1 MKKNLLVSFIAILI
15 LFLGSCSNDG
25 APEEDPTPIEVVPP
39 NDNNLT
45 EILVFPNG
53 TLVKSANLP
62 VSSSTEEAPV
72 ISNIDTNLSY
82 SSGSKIIL
90 AGDFYSPSKANIK
103 GVYVQVKDSNSYYD
117 VTIDSDVNNGLI
129 SLPIGL
135 PSVVEVDNL
144 ILVLKF
150 YDKNG
155 KISAITEINVT
166 ITKPDNCDTT
176 KVSGGHG
183 ITSNIFTL
191 PETSGQ
197 VKISYE
203 TYTVKDKI
211 DVFQNGIWIGGTGSY
226 TERVTLRRALNCS
239 AATEELGYVGEKGEF
254 LFDYNPSL
262 GKEIEVVVSGCEMGG
277 TKWEYE
283 FSSPRD
289 FTPEV
294 KFPIVTTA
302 AASLIT
308 PNSATTGGIIDLN
321 GGSAITERGVVW
333 DVYSNPT
340 TNLNTKVIEANG
352 NDTFASNLGNLLPN
366 TTYYIRAYAVNSDGT
381 FYGNEISFTTSPPVV
396 IGFSLDGKW
405 LSSAGVGIII
415 SGNSATLYAF
425 SPNWEIAKNKG
436 YVDVGSVK
444 MKDISKV
451 NNTKWNCKDLYLT
464 TTNGQID
471 GVTWSFDGTITMSS
485 DGKSITATSTG
496 PVSGNVGSIV
506 YDRVD

>member
-1 MKKNLLVSFIAILI
+1 MKKNLLISFITILI

-25 APEEDPTPIEVVPP
+25 APEEDPGEVIPP
-39 NDNNLT
+39 NENNLT
-45 EILVFPNG
+45 EILVIPNA
-53 TLVKSANLP
+53 TLVKSENIPA
-62 VSSSTEEAPV
+62 SSSVEEAPV
-72 ISNIDTNLSY
+72 IANIDTNISY
-82 SSGSKIIL
+82 SSGSKIVL
-90 AGDFYSPSKANIK
+90 AADFSSPLKANLK
-103 GVYVQVKDSNSYYD
+103 GAYVQVKGSNSYYD
-117 VTIDSDVNNGLI
+117 VSIDSDIDNGLI

-135 PSVVEVDNL
+135 PATVDVDNL
-144 ILVLKF
+144 VLILKL

-166 ITKPDNCDTT
+166 ITKPDNCGKT

-197 VKISYE
+197 IKISYE

-211 DVFQNGIWIGGTGSY
+211 DVFQNGIWIGGTGSN
-226 TERVTLRRALNCS
+226 TERATLRRALNCS
-239 AATEELGYVGEKGEF
+239 AATEDLGYVGEKGEF
-254 LFDYNPSL
+254 IFDYNPAL

-283 FSSPRD
+283 FSCPGD

-321 GGSAITERGVVW
+321 GGSTITERGVVW

-340 TNLNTKVIEANG
+340 TNLNTKAIEANG
-352 NDTFASNLGNLLPN
+352 YDTFSSNLSNLQPN
-366 TTYYIRAYAVNSDGT
+366 TTYYVRAYAVNSDGT

-396 IGFSLDGKW
+396 VGFSLDGKW
-405 LSSAGVGIII
+405 LSSGGVGIII
-415 SGNSATLYAF
+415 SGNIGTMYSF

-436 YVDVGSVK
+436 YVDVGTVK
-444 MKDISKV
+444 MKDIVKV
-451 NNTKWNCKDLYLT
+451 NDTKWNCKDLYLT

-471 GVTWSFDGTITMSS
+471 GVIWSKDGTIIMST

-506 YDRVD
+506 YNRVD

>member
-1 MKKNLLVSFIAILI
+1 MKKNLRIYFIAIFT
-15 LFLGSCSNDG
+15 LFLSSCSNDG
-25 APEEDPTPIEVVPP
+25 STEEDPGEVIPP
-39 NDNNLT
+39 NENNLT
-45 EILVFPNG
+45 EILVIPNG

-62 VSSSTEEAPV
+62 TSSSTEEAPV

-90 AGDFYSPSKANIK
+90 AADFYSPSKANLK
-103 GVYVQVKDSNSYYD
+103 GVYVQVKDSNSYFD
-117 VTIDSDVNNGLI
+117 VAIDSDINNGLI

-135 PSVVEVDNL
+135 PSVVEVNNL
-144 ILVLKF
+144 VLILKF
-150 YDKNG
+150 YDKSG

-166 ITKPDNCDTT
+166 ITKPDNCGKT

-183 ITSNIFTL
+183 VTSNIFTL

-211 DVFQNGIWIGGTGSY
+211 DVFQNGIWIGGTGSS
-226 TERVTLRRALNCS
+226 TERTTLRRALNCS
-239 AATEELGYVGEKGEF
+239 AATEDLGYVGEKGEF
-254 LFDYNPSL
+254 LFEYNPAL

-283 FSSPRD
+283 FSCPGD

-294 KFPIVTTA
+294 KFPVITTSA
-302 AASLIT
+302 AALIT
-308 PNSATTGGIIDLN
+308 TNSATTGGIVDLN

-333 DVYSNPT
+333 DVFANPT
-340 TNLNTKVIEANG
+340 TNLNTKAIETNG
-352 NDTFASNLGNLLPN
+352 NDTFSSSLSNLQPN
-366 TTYYIRAYAVNSDGT
+366 TTYYVRAYAVNKDGT
-381 FYGNEISFTTSPPVV
+381 FYGNEISFKTSPEVEV
-396 IGFSLDGKW
+396 GFSLDGKW
-405 LSSAGVGIII
+405 LSSSGVGIMI
-415 SGNSATLYAF
+415 SGNNGTLYAF

-444 MKDISKV
+444 MKEITKV

-471 GVTWSFDGTITMSS
+471 GVTWSFDGTITMSA

-506 YDRVD
+506 YTRVD